1 MFELSRHTTRQVC
14 RMESDTSLGWL
25 MPTGTE
31 VECLGGMTRITGQSL
46 PVLLFG
52 SK

>member
-1 MFELSRHTTRQVC
+1 
-14 RMESDTSLGWL
+14 MESDTSLGWL